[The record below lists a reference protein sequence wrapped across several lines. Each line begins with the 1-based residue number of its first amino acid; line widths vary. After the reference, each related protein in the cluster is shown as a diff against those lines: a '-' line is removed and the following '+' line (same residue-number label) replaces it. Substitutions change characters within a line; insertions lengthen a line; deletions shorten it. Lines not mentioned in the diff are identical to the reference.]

1 MKYIDEFRNR
11 KLVKKTAERIGT
23 MMPTHEI
30 NIMEVCGTHT
40 QAFFRFGLDK
50 ILPNNLKLISGP
62 GCPVCVSTQDYIDTA
77 IKLTEN
83 KDTIVLTFG
92 DMLGVPGTRSTLE
105 KERPKFGNVRVAYSA
120 LDSLKIARANPG
132 KKIIFLAVGFET
144 TAPTIALSIMAAKKE
159 KLKNLFFLSSLKL
172 IPPAMDFLVRD
183 KKLNLNGFLCP
194 GHVSAI
200 IGTEPYEFIAKK
212 YKIGCCIAGFE
223 PLDILEGIYLLLQ
236 QAIEKKPSV
245 ANQYARVVTKN
256 GNIKAKNI
264 MQRVFAVSD
273 ASWRGLGGIPK
284 SGLKIKKEFSQ
295 FDAEKV
301 FSFKRA
307 TPACRSGRGN
317 ACLPVRQGQR
327 ATKCRC
333 GDILKGL
340 LSPPECQL
348 FAKACNPDNPIGPC
362 MVSSEGACNAYYKYR
377 K

>member
-1 MKYIDEFRNR
+1 MKYIDEFRN
-11 KLVKKTAERIGT
+11 KNLIKEVADRIKRII
-23 MMPTHEI
+23 PSQKI

-40 QAFFRFGLDK
+40 QSFYRFGLDK

-83 KDTIVLTFG
+83 KNTIVLTFG
-92 DMLGVPGTRSTLE
+92 DMLGVPGTHSTLE

-120 LDSLKIARANPG
+120 LDSLKVARANPSQ
-132 KKIIFLAVGFET
+132 KIIFLAVGFET

-200 IGTEPYEFIAKK
+200 IGTESYKFIAKK

-236 QAIEKKPSV
+236 QIIEKKPSV
-245 ANQYARVVTKN
+245 ANQYVRVVTKN
-256 GNIKAKNI
+256 GNSKAKNI

-273 ASWRGLGGIPK
+273 ASWRGLGEIPK

-295 FDAEKV
+295 FDAEKM
-301 FSFKRA
+301 FSIGDKRYA
-307 TPACRSGRGN
+307 ISD
-317 ACLPVRQGQR
+317 RQKR
-327 ATKCRC
+327 CRC
-333 GDILKGL
+333 GDVLKGL
-340 LSPPECQL
+340 ISPPECQL
-348 FAKACNPDNPIGPC
+348 FAKACIPDNPIGPC
-362 MVSSEGACNAYYKYR
+362 MVSSEGACNALYKYR
-377 K
+377 